1 MQNTQVLAES
11 AAFVFDS
18 IIRSKMP
25 IKKKYFA
32 SSMKCYV

>member
-18 IIRSKMP
+18 IIHSKML

-32 SSMKCYV
+32 SNMKSHV